1 MEVVRFLV
9 SEGPEETRPLAN
21 CREGQALIQAA
32 RNGHL
37 EVVRELLQMSI
48 NTYNAFTE
56 DQFLQAL
63 NADAIQNL
71 DEHIRNELEDI
82 FHNVHLK

>member
-21 CREGQALIQAA
+21 CRYGAALIQAA
-32 RNGHL
+32 GHL
-37 EVVRELLQMSI
+37 EVVRELLEMSI
-48 NTYNAFTE
+48 NTHSLFSE

-63 NADAIQNL
+63 NAIQDL
-71 DEHIRNELEDI
+71 DENTRKELEDI
-82 FHNVHLK
+82 FFNIPMLK